1 MTPDPINSLRILVA
15 DDDPTNLRL
24 AATILRKLGHR
35 GVILSDGCRALERL
49 EQEPFDVA
57 LLDDSMPGLSGTEV
71 VRRIRAL
78 ELAGRAR
85 VALLI
90 VSGHVGA
97 DDQQRFCAAGA
108 DGFVPKPVDIEL
120 LRRALQRV
128 AGR

>member
-1 MTPDPINSLRILVA
+1 MTPEPTNSLRILVA
-15 DDDPTNLRL
+15 DDDPTNLRV
-24 AATILRKLGHR
+24 AVAMLRKLGHS
-35 GVILSDGCRALERL
+35 GVIVSDGRQALDRL
-49 EQEPFDVA
+49 GLEPFDVA

-78 ELAGRAR
+78 EQAGGARLA
-85 VALLI
+85 VLI

-97 DDQQRFCAAGA
+97 DDQQRFRAAGA

-120 LRRALQRV
+120 LRRELQRV